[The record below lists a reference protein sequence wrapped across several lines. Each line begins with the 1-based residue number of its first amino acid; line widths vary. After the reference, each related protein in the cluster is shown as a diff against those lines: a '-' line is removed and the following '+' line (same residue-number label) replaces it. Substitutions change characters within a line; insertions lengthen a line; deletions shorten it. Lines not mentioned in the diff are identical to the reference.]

1 MPSSNQRFYFLLY
14 TATLLLAINGLF
26 SKVIP
31 LDAVSQTSLR
41 SFFAAI
47 TMAITLLIMQ
57 RGLIL
62 PTKKDVL
69 GVYGLGILMGLHWV
83 TFFHAMQ
90 VSTVAVGMLA
100 LFSFPVLTVLIEP
113 FFSKNRLHGPDIIAA
128 VILFLGLLVMASPK
142 LLEPQSNLLQGIGW
156 GVLSALIFVFRN
168 LFQKYHFLHLSSDR
182 LMLHQLIAIVIML
195 VLFLD
200 VKGTLAMGSMSWAIV
215 IFMGIFTT
223 AVAHTIL
230 VSSYKHLS
238 AKTVAMISSM
248 QTPIAAVL
256 AWWLL
261 GEALT
266 WNVTVGGAMIVSV
279 AMYESIQQA
288 KRSSKQKQKTPSK
301 IR

>member
-1 MPSSNQRFYFLLY
+1 MLY
-14 TATLLLAINGLF
+14 GAILLLAINGLF

-41 SFFAAI
+41 SFFA
-47 TMAITLLIMQ
+47 TLTIMTTLIVM
-57 RGLIL
+57 RRRIL
-62 PTKKDVL
+62 LSSRKDYL

-113 FFSKNRLHGPDIIAA
+113 FFSQSKLHRGDITAA
-128 VILFLGLLVMASPK
+128 FILFLGLIIMASPK
-142 LLEPQSNLLQGIGW
+142 LLEPQSNLLQGIAW
-156 GVLSALIFVFRN
+156 GVLSAFIFVFRN
-168 LFQKYHFLHLSSDR
+168 LSQKYHFSHVSSDR
-182 LMLHQLIAIVIML
+182 LMLHQLIAIFIML

-200 VKGTLAMGSMSWAIV
+200 IKSTLSMNAVSWMTV

-230 VSSYKHLS
+230 VASYKRLT
-238 AKTVAMISSM
+238 AKTVAMISSL

-256 AWWLL
+256 AWLL
-261 GEALT
+261 LDEALT
-266 WNVTVGGAMIVSV
+266 WNIVIGGGLILSV
-279 AMYESIQQA
+279 ALYESIQQT
-288 KRSSKQKQKTPSK
+288 KSSSKE
-301 IR
+301 

>member
-1 MPSSNQRFYFLLY
+1 MPNNNSHKRSTLMLY
-14 TATLLLAINGLF
+14 GAILLLAINGLF

-41 SFFAAI
+41 SFFAALTI
-47 TMAITLLIMQ
+47 MATLIVMRRRFFLSS
-57 RGLIL
+57 R
-62 PTKKDVL
+62 KDYL

-113 FFSKNRLHGPDIIAA
+113 FFSQSKLHRSDIVAA
-128 VILFLGLLVMASPK
+128 FILFLGLVIMASPK
-142 LLEPQSNLLQGIGW
+142 LLEPQSNLLQGIAW
-156 GVLSALIFVFRN
+156 GVLSAFIFVFRN
-168 LFQKYHFLHLSSDR
+168 LSQKYHFSHVSSDR
-182 LMLHQLIAIVIML
+182 LMLHQLIAIFIML

-200 VKGTLAMGSMSWAIV
+200 IKGAFSMSAMSWMTV

-230 VSSYKHLS
+230 VASYKRLT
-238 AKTVAMISSM
+238 AKTVAMISSL

-261 GEALT
+261 DEALT
-266 WNVTVGGAMIVSV
+266 WNIAIGGGLILSV
-279 AMYESIQQA
+279 ALYESIQQT
-288 KRSSKQKQKTPSK
+288 KISSKG
-301 IR
+301 

>member
-1 MPSSNQRFYFLLY
+1 MYA
-14 TATLLLAINGLF
+14 ATLLLAINGLF

-41 SFFAAI
+41 SFFAAL
-47 TMAITLLIMQ
+47 TMAIVLIIMG
-57 RGLIL
+57 RGITL
-62 PTKKDVL
+62 PTKRDIV
-69 GVYGLGILMGLHWV
+69 GVYGLGVLMGLHWV

-90 VSTVAVGMLA
+90 ISTVAVGMLA

-113 FFSKNRLHGPDIIAA
+113 FFSKNKLHGPDIVAA
-128 VILFLGLLVMASPK
+128 IILFLGLLVMASPK
-142 LLEPQSNLLQGIGW
+142 LLEPQSNLLQGIAW

-168 LFQKYHFLHLSSDR
+168 LLQKYHYLHISSDR
-182 LMLHQLIAIVIML
+182 LMLHQLIMIVIML

-200 VKGTLAMGSMSWAIV
+200 VKGALAMTPMSWATV
-215 IFMGIFTT
+215 VFMGIFTT

-288 KRSSKQKQKTPSK
+288 KRASKQSSKN
-301 IR
+301 